1 MPDTTSTAPA
11 TIVVVG
17 AGLAGVAFAEAM
29 RRGGSDRPIVLVNGE
44 DRAPYDRPPLS
55 KDVLTGARAIA
66 ETVFHPDAFYDEH
79 AIRRLD
85 GVTAV
90 AIDPQRRTVALSS
103 GETLPWGDLVLATG
117 AAARDLTAGVVDP
130 AVVPRVHRLRDAA
143 DAERLRAACA
153 AARSMVVV
161 GAGFVGLEVAASAR
175 GLGLA
180 VTVVEAA
187 DRPVARGVPTAVSA
201 WLTRLHESRGVRFVL
216 GRQVRRIEPGA
227 AGARVVLDD
236 GTSLEA
242 DVVVVGIGAT
252 PNDGLARAA
261 GLPCDDGILVD
272 ADCRTAHPNLWAIGD
287 VARPF
292 NGFFGA
298 PRRLEHWEAARRT
311 AETAAAAL
319 CGRPVAHFE
328 VPWVWTDQYD
338 VNLQFVG
345 TFPEGADVVT
355 RGAADAP
362 SHGAYHLVDGRLVG
376 AVLINAGGQRRP
388 LERMIAEGAQPAP
401 ADLAD
406 PAIPLKRLAAK

>member
-1 MPDTTSTAPA
+1 MTDQSA
-11 TIVVVG
+11 IVVVG
-17 AGLAGVAFAEAM
+17 AGLAGVTLAEAL
-29 RRGGSDRPIVLVNGE
+29 RRGGNDRPIVLVNGE
-44 DRAPYDRPPLS
+44 ARAPYDRPPLS
-55 KDVLTGARAIA
+55 KDVLAGTRSVA
-66 ETVFHPDAFYDEH
+66 ETALHPEGFYAEH

-90 AIDPQRRTVALSS
+90 AIDAEERTIALSS

-130 AVVPRVHRLRDAA
+130 AVASSVHRLRDAA
-143 DAERLRAACA
+143 DAERLRTACA
-153 AARSMVVV
+153 EARSIVIV
-161 GAGFVGLEVAASAR
+161 GAGFIGLEVAASAR

-187 DRPVARGVPTAVSA
+187 DRPVARGVPADVSD
-201 WLTRLHESRGVRFVL
+201 WLRRVHEAKGVSFAFGRL
-216 GRQVRRIEPGA
+216 VRRIEPGD
-227 AGARVVLDD
+227 GRARVVLDD
-236 GTSLEA
+236 GTHFDA

-252 PNDGLARAA
+252 PNDALARAA
-261 GLPCDDGILVD
+261 GLACDDGIVVD
-272 ADCRTAHPNLWAIGD
+272 TDCRTAHPNLWAIGD

-298 PRRLEHWEAARRT
+298 HRRLEHWEAARRT

-345 TFPEGADVVT
+345 TFPQGAEVVR
-355 RGAADAP
+355 RGDPEAHAWCAF
-362 SHGAYHLVDGRLVG
+362 HLVEGRLVG
-376 AVLINAGGQRRP
+376 AVLVNAGGQRRAA
-388 LERMIAEGAQPAP
+388 ERLIGEGARAP
-401 ADLAD
+401 VADLAD
-406 PAIPLKRLAAK
+406 PKIPLKRLVR

>member
-1 MPDTTSTAPA
+1 MTDLS

-17 AGLAGVAFAEAM
+17 AGLAGVTLAEAL
-29 RRGGSDRPIVLVNGE
+29 RRGGNDRPIVLVNAE

-55 KDVLTGARAIA
+55 KDVLAGARTVADTA
-66 ETVFHPDAFYDEH
+66 LHPETFYADH
-79 AIRRLD
+79 AIRRLA
-85 GVTAV
+85 GVSVA
-90 AIDPQRRTVALSS
+90 AIDAEARTIALSS

-153 AARSMVVV
+153 EARSMVIV

-175 GLGLA
+175 GLGLEVA
-180 VTVVEAA
+180 VVEAA
-187 DRPVARGVPTAVSA
+187 DRPVARGVPADVSDR
-201 WLTRLHESRGVRFVL
+201 LRRLHEAKGVSFAF
-216 GRQVRRIEPGA
+216 GRMVRRIEPGEG
-227 AGARVVLDD
+227 GARVVLDD
-236 GTSLEA
+236 GAHLDA

-252 PNDGLARAA
+252 PNDALARAI
-261 GLPCDDGILVD
+261 GLACDDGIVVD
-272 ADCRTAHPNLWAIGD
+272 ADCRTAHPNIWAIGD

-292 NGFFGA
+292 NGFFGTH
-298 PRRLEHWEAARRT
+298 RRLEHWEAARRT

-319 CGRPVAHFE
+319 CGRPIAHFE

-345 TFPEGADVVT
+345 TFPEGATVVR
-355 RGAADAP
+355 RGDPDGHAWSAF
-362 SHGAYHLVDGRLVG
+362 HLVDGRLVG
-376 AVLINAGGQRRP
+376 AVLANSGGQRRP
-388 LERMIAEGAQPAP
+388 AEKLIGEGACPPA

-406 PAIPLKRLAAK
+406 PKIPLKRLLR